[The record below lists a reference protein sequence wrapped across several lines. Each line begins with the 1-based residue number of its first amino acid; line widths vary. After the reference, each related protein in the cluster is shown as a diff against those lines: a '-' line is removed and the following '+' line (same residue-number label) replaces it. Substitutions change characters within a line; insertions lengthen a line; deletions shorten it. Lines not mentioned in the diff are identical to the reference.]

1 MKTKETRDE
10 VASDSGSS
18 GSSDGST
25 PHSAKTPTVSYEG
38 SELSGNESDDGHFI
52 KARKSPVEMMVR
64 KTHDDGGSSMR
75 DKGFQLDNRDD
86 QSETGSHAPD
96 PAYASDICH
105 VNGDFTESHFDRPPQ
120 YEEAVGNSQSRE
132 QQIDGMMSRDS
143 SWHEGND
150 VGLHS
155 EQSREIDNGV
165 CVFIDYKKKI
175 MRVSENKD
183 KSDSCSDEM
192 GKEEAL
198 KASQSSAQKCPSMIK
213 FSETKDMDLSD
224 QRTSPQR
231 DLYSICEERSSSDS
245 GSLDRRSSSSFSS
258 DDGAFGEFGGS
269 METVVLAGEKEGE
282 GTSSESVLLATNSQ
296 DPTRDKR
303 SQGKSTSCDMS
314 LTLV

>member
-1 MKTKETRDE
+1 MSGTRFLLILLSKVVFFVVFFFFQAE
-10 VASDSGSS
+10 
-18 GSSDGST
+18 DG
-25 PHSAKTPTVSYEG
+25 
-38 SELSGNESDDGHFI
+38 I
-52 KARKSPVEMMVR
+52 
-64 KTHDDGGSSMR
+64 R
-75 DKGFQLDNRDD
+75 DIGV
-86 QSETGSHAPD
+86 TGVQT
-96 PAYASDICH
+96 C
-105 VNGDFTESHFDRPPQ
+105 
-120 YEEAVGNSQSRE
+120 
-132 QQIDGMMSRDS
+132 
-143 SWHEGND
+143 
-150 VGLHS
+150 
-155 EQSREIDNGV
+155 
-165 CVFIDYKKKI
+165 
-175 MRVSENKD
+175 
-183 KSDSCSDEM
+183 
-192 GKEEAL
+192 AL
-198 KASQSSAQKCPSMIK
+198 PISQSSAQKCPSMIK